1 MKRSQIN
8 KILRDAVSFFEEHH
22 FPLPPFAF
30 WSEAQWKEKG
40 AECDELRRYAL
51 GWDITDFGSGDFDAC
66 GLLLFTLRNGAP
78 NDPLSRKPYA
88 EKAMICREN
97 QVTPYHYHI
106 YKNEDIINRGGG
118 VLCIQL
124 YNAAEDDSFAD
135 TPVQVYS
142 DGREFQIPAGGVLR
156 LLPGE
161 SITLYPRLY
170 HQFWAEDAA
179 VFVVEV
185 SMCNDDNADNH
196 FYLPRGRFPVIEE
209 DEPRLYLLGNE
220 YPTAAHE

>member
-8 KILRDAVSFFEEHH
+8 QILRSAVSFFEEHC

-30 WSEAQWKEKG
+30 WSEAEWQAKG

-78 NDPLSRKPYA
+78 NDPLSHKPYA
-88 EKAMICREN
+88 EKAMMCKVN
-97 QVTPYHYHI
+97 QVTPYHYHT
-106 YKNEDIINRGGG
+106 YKTEDIINRGGG

-124 YNAAEDDSFAD
+124 YNAAQDDSFAD
-135 TPVQVYS
+135 TSVKVYA
-142 DGREFQIPAGGVLR
+142 DGQQSELPAGGIVQLH
-156 LLPGE
+156 PGE

-170 HQFWAEDAA
+170 HQFWAEGSTT
-179 VFVVEV
+179 FVAEV
-185 SMCNDDNADNH
+185 SMCNDDNTDNH
-196 FYLPRGRFPVIEE
+196 FYQPRGRFPAIEE
-209 DEPRLYLLGNE
+209 DEARLYLLGNE
-220 YPTAAHE
+220 YPTAF